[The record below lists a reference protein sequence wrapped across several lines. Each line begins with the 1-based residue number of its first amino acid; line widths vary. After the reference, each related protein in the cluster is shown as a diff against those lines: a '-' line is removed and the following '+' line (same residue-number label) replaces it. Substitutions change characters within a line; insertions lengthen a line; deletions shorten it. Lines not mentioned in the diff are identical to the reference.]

1 MKLAVRVSVFLLFA
15 TLSSPNANAEVA
27 SSLDCTNLGRNY
39 TTALANLSAIPSPT
53 RDDFRTVKR
62 ERKLAERQFRG
73 CTKEINREFK
83 SELKRIKEL
92 YPKLEGQTELN
103 LRNKAEKDKAI
114 AAAIIA
120 RDSKIQALPILPPL
134 PFFQREFQKNQ

>member
-15 TLSSPNANAEVA
+15 ALSLPTANAELA
-27 SSLDCTNLGRNY
+27 ASLDCTNIGRNY
-39 TTALANLSAIPSPT
+39 VTAVANFSAISTPT
-53 RDDFRTVKR
+53 RDDFKAVKR
-62 ERKLAERQFRG
+62 ERKLAERQYRG

-114 AAAIIA
+114 AAAIIT
-120 RDSKIQALPILPPL
+120 RDLKIQELPILPPL
-134 PFFQREFQKNQ
+134 PFFQR